1 MFKSTTMNK
10 KLLATLFLALVP
22 AFVAGCGDMNMS
34 GGRTSGNDLNSRVSQ
49 IEQRLNNMDT
59 SGSASSWNDQ
69 ESMRND
75 MNVLR
80 NQMADLN
87 NRLDGSG
94 RGGDLSAEVAVLK
107 QRVDRLEAAMNQLQS
122 QMGLNLEAM
131 NTPINTPPPLGGG
144 AAGGGAPM
152 GATVNPG
159 ALNANP
165 GYTPPPVN
173 SGLGTPPPVDAGAAG
188 SNPYGTVPPPVA
200 SGATNPDGTETVIIN
215 GVPQRLTVNP
225 NAASTPPMEG
235 NTAAAAAANAPI
247 QYGGAE
253 SSDPATALYNSG
265 NAAFNAHRYSDA
277 LKIFSDFTT
286 NYPKHNL
293 AGNAWFWKGES
304 HYQLQKYDSAALAY
318 QEVIT
323 KFPKNNKMAAA
334 MLKQGMCFEKIGNRN
349 AANARYKE
357 LIGKFPG
364 SPEAK
369 RAKTLIR

>member
-1 MFKSTTMNK
+1 MNK
-10 KLLATLFLALVP
+10 KLTVALFLAFIPV
-22 AFVAGCGDMNMS
+22 FVAGCGDMNTS
-34 GGRTSGNDLNSRVSQ
+34 GGRTSGNDLNFRVSQ

-94 RGGDLSAEVAVLK
+94 RGGDLSAEVAILK
-107 QRVDRLEAAMNQLQS
+107 QRVDRLEAAMTQLQS

-131 NTPINTPPPLGGG
+131 NTPITAPTPLGSGAMNSGAPVGATPPPGLV
-144 AAGGGAPM
+144 A
-152 GATVNPG
+152 
-159 ALNANP
+159 
-165 GYTPPPVN
+165 PPPVN
-173 SGLGTPPPVDAGAAG
+173 NGLGATPPVGTGAA

-225 NAASTPPMEG
+225 NAASTPPMDA
-235 NTAAAAAANAPI
+235 NAAANAAANAPV
-247 QYGGAE
+247 QAGGAE

-265 NAAFNAHRYSDA
+265 NAAFNAHRYNDA

-304 HYQLQKYDSAALAY
+304 HYQMQKYDSAALAY

-323 KFPKNNKMAAA
+323 KFPKNNKVAAA

-357 LIGKFPG
+357 LVSKFPG